1 MNSVVIAII
10 GLGAMALGWFVYS
23 RFIATRIYRLDPNFV
38 TPAHEFEDG
47 IDFVPTNKYVLW
59 GHHFTSVAGAA
70 PIVGPAIAVIWG
82 WGPAFLWVTLGT
94 IFFAGV
100 HDFGALWA
108 SVRNKGISIGA
119 LSEQILGARARSMFM
134 LVMFLVLLMVNAA
147 FAVVISGLLIQ
158 FPTSVIPVW
167 AAIAVALGIGQLLYR
182 TNMGLLWPSIIGV
195 VLLYAALLLGQ
206 YVPLALPETI
216 FGLSDN
222 VVWVLILF
230 AYAGIASVL
239 PVWMLLQPRDY
250 INGLQLFIALGA
262 IYLAVF
268 VAAPDVVTP
277 FYNENVPEG
286 TPAIVPLLFVTI
298 ACGAI
303 SGFHGLVASGTSS
316 KQLDKETD
324 ARFVGYFGA
333 VGEGMLSL
341 ATIICATAGFATLA
355 EWEGVYSR
363 FGAGGVGA
371 FVNGGG
377 RILEDGLGISAGFA
391 ATMLTVTAALFAGTT
406 MDTGLR
412 LQRYVVA
419 EVGNIT
425 GIKLLQTPWLATLVA
440 LGFCLAIAFG
450 AGSDGSGGMIIWP
463 LFGTSNQ
470 LLASLTLLIITVIL
484 ARQGRSTL
492 YTLLPMIFVLFMT
505 LIALAIQIGGFYAQG
520 NWVLTIMALAILGAA
535 LLVIVTAVQVLR
547 ATGFRLIVRDTDVHG
562 QISR

>member
-1 MNSVVIAII
+1 MNSVVLAIV
-10 GLGAMALGWFVYS
+10 GLGAMALGWFIYS
-23 RFIATRIYRLDPNFV
+23 RFIAMKIYRLDPDFI
-38 TPAHEFEDG
+38 TPSHEFQDG

-108 SVRNKGISIGA
+108 SVRNKGVSVGA
-119 LSEQILGARARSMFM
+119 LSEQILGTHARSMFM

-158 FPTSVIPVW
+158 FPSSVIPVW

-195 VLLYAALLLGQ
+195 VLLYSSLLLGQ
-206 YVPLALPETI
+206 AVPLALPETV

-250 INGLQLFIALGA
+250 INGLQLFIALGL
-262 IYLAVF
+262 IYAAVLF
-268 VAAPDVVTP
+268 AAPEVVAP
-277 FYNENVPEG
+277 FYNANAPEG

-333 VGEGMLSL
+333 MGEGMLSL

-363 FGAGGVGA
+363 FGAGSVGA
-371 FVNGGG
+371 FVTGGG
-377 RILEDGLGISAGFA
+377 HILEAGIGISAGFA

-425 GIKLLQTPWLATLVA
+425 GIKLLQTPWLATLIA

-450 AGSDGSGGMIIWP
+450 AGSDGAGGMIIWP

-484 ARQGRSTL
+484 ARLGRSTL
-492 YTLLPMIFVLFMT
+492 YTLLPMVFVLFMT
-505 LIALAIQIGGFYAQG
+505 LIALAIQIGGFFAAG

-535 LLVIVTAVQVLR
+535 LLVIVTAFRVLNE
-547 ATGFRLIVRDTDVHG
+547 TGFKLIAGEGGTHG
-562 QISR
+562 ELPR